1 MYCATL
7 SIYQKDEC
15 LYVFPDRFWVCFWL
29 DVSVFVYVSMM
40 FGFAHEKGQRERLA
54 KVLGRFAEVGGR
66 TTDEPG
72 RLANLSENVVE
83 QGDCGASVEKPVHVS
98 IDDP

>member
-15 LYVFPDRFWVCFWL
+15 LYVFPDWFWMCFWL
-29 DVSVFVYVSMM
+29 DVSVFVYVNLML
-40 FGFAHEKGQRERLA
+40 GFAHEKGQHEWLA
-54 KVLGRFAEVGGR
+54 KVLGRFSEVGGR
-66 TTDEPG
+66 TTDESG
-72 RLANLSENVVE
+72 RLANLGENVVE
-83 QGDCGASVEKPVHVS
+83 QGDRGTSVEKPVHVS